1 MNTNFINEVKANFE
15 VPTLVRSEK
24 IGKKITDFYEITT
37 YGKDKE
43 GKETTTTLQ
52 IRDKATVALLSDID
66 VLAYMAKGSI
76 KAFVIAMGKLNKEVA
91 KKHGFKSVV
100 DMVAKAHM
108 DYSKTTLN
116 LYRRIGLMF
125 GGSGDGYEWKEG
137 IPSSVT
143 VNNLSVVLAL
153 AIKGK
158 DLEECTTEEIEELW
172 VDFYDN
178 YIADGTIVLTTT
190 QAELKKQ
197 VKAINSGIID
207 GDVKVVDQG
216 TTDQGTTD
224 QGTTDK
230 EKVNTDTISKISV
243 YSDTIS
249 EMSEYFKDNETIV
262 NAIATIMK
270 ELSIMA
276 QAQEENSENSEN

>member
-153 AIKGK
+153 ATKGK

>member
-224 QGTTDK
+224 K

>member
-153 AIKGK
+153 ATKGK

-207 GDVKVVDQG
+207 GDVKVV
-216 TTDQGTTD
+216 DQGTTD